1 MSACSRFIR
10 AIAKARRRAC
20 AQLRVEPGR
29 RRPSGTGHELRRNPL
44 PEFARRHAGG
54 TAERVAETR
63 WRRKAERIRH
73 RLDALVAQQH
83 VLGMIDP
90 RVRNVAADRTAAAR
104 SEEHTSE
111 LKSLMR
117 LSYAVFCLTQ

>member
-1 MSACSRFIR
+1 MLAYDVFFFEVYGDHRDLHVLTHSFPT
-10 AIAKARRRAC
+10 RRSSD
-20 AQLRVEPGR
+20 L
-29 RRPSGTGHELRRNPL
+29 LRRNPL

-83 VLGMIDP
+83 VLGVIDP
-90 RVRNVAADRTAAAR
+90 RVRNVADR
-104 SEEHTSE
+104 
-111 LKSLMR
+111 KSTR
-117 LSYAVFCLTQ
+117 LNSSH